1 MTVTE
6 FQHNHN
12 TCQQE
17 LAGKHPN
24 NDATAKQSKAQ
35 TRIDHIYV
43 YIHIYVSINVSIS
56 ISIYI
61 YAKIFMYQLLSASTC
76 KHPNITHPIHIHD
89 SNKNFNI

>member
-61 YAKIFMYQLLSASTC
+61 YMQRYSCISYYPLVHANTLI
-76 KHPNITHPIHIHD
+76 
-89 SNKNFNI
+89 